1 MKRTLPTPAAC
12 AALPFAIVL
21 LAAAPARAEDPATN
35 APAPRVVACVGDSIT
50 WGGGGANCY
59 PKLLQA
65 ELGEGWKVLNFGV
78 NSRTAR
84 RDGKEFDLRPGD
96 LDYRKT
102 LNYTKSLSCKPDA
115 VILMIGTNDSKP
127 PNWEETGDAFRE
139 GYAALVED
147 YLALDPRP
155 VVVIGISPTV
165 KGGGFTYGVTEK
177 IVGGG
182 VVPVQ
187 RRIAEEKGL
196 PTVDCR
202 AVLDPHMATAYSGDG
217 LHPNAEGNA
226 LLAAAFAARLRELFS
241 HAEEKSHAES
251 AENAELESHAE
262 SAENAEPR
270 PGEAGPLPE
279 GAAERSEAGGV
290 SPAEPAKGAK

>member
-1 MKRTLPTPAAC
+1 MKTARILSLC
-12 AALPFAIVL
+12 AALAAGAAFAGEPL
-21 LAAAPARAEDPATN
+21 
-35 APAPRVVACVGDSIT
+35 VVACVGDSIT

-127 PNWEETGDAFRE
+127 TNWEETGEAFRA
-139 GYAALVED
+139 GYADLVDD

-177 IVGGG
+177 IVGEG

-241 HAEEKSHAES
+241 HAESAEVESHAESAEGAEEKSHAES
-251 AENAELESHAE
+251 AE
-262 SAENAEPR
+262 SAEKQP
-270 PGEAGPLPE
+270 
-279 GAAERSEAGGV
+279 
-290 SPAEPAKGAK
+290 

>member
-1 MKRTLPTPAAC
+1 MKTAVIRHCRA
-12 AALPFAIVL
+12 AALAIIS
-21 LAAAPARAEDPATN
+21 LATEPARAGDPATN
-35 APAPRVVACVGDSIT
+35 APAAPAPRVVACVGDSLT
-50 WGGGGANCY
+50 WGGGGKNAY
-59 PKLLQA
+59 PTLLQA
-65 ELGEGWKVLNFGV
+65 ELGESWKVRNFGV

-115 VILMIGTNDSKP
+115 VILMIGSNDAKP
-127 PNWEETGDAFRE
+127 PNWEETGEAFRA
-139 GYAALVED
+139 GYADLIDD
-147 YLALDPRP
+147 YLALDTKP
-155 VVVIGISPTV
+155 VVVVGISPTV

-202 AVLDPHMATAYSGDG
+202 AILDPHMDTAYSPDG

-241 HAEEKSHAES
+241 HAEGAEEKSHAES
-251 AENAELESHAE
+251 AENAETKPHAE
-262 SAENAEPR
+262 SAEGAEAKSHAENAES
-270 PGEAGPLPE
+270 
-279 GAAERSEAGGV
+279 AEH
-290 SPAEPAKGAK
+290 

>member
-1 MKRTLPTPAAC
+1 MNAKT
-12 AALPFAIVL
+12 I
-21 LAAAPARAEDPATN
+21 LAAAAAAVFAIAGRADPATDSATN

-127 PNWEETGDAFRE
+127 PNWEETGEAFRE
-139 GYAALVED
+139 GYADLVDD
-147 YLALDPRP
+147 YLALDPKP

-241 HAEEKSHAES
+241 HAEGAKGAEGAEEKSHAES
-251 AENAELESHAE
+251 AENDM
-262 SAENAEPR
+262 PR
-270 PGEAGPLPE
+270 
-279 GAAERSEAGGV
+279 
-290 SPAEPAKGAK
+290 

>member
-1 MKRTLPTPAAC
+1 METARILSLCAVLAAGAVSAAEPAA
-12 AALPFAIVL
+12 
-21 LAAAPARAEDPATN
+21 EPATN
-35 APAPRVVACVGDSIT
+35 APAPRIVACVGDSIT
-50 WGGGGANCY
+50 WGGGGKNAY
-59 PKLLQA
+59 PSLLQA
-65 ELGEGWKVLNFGV
+65 ELGEGWEVRNFGV

-241 HAEEKSHAES
+241 HAEGAESESHAENAEGAEKKSHAESAEGAEEKSHAES
-251 AENAELESHAE
+251 AE
-262 SAENAEPR
+262 
-270 PGEAGPLPE
+270 
-279 GAAERSEAGGV
+279 
-290 SPAEPAKGAK
+290 

>member
-1 MKRTLPTPAAC
+1 MNSFPIRPCGAQRRTSFATSGVASSLRRG
-12 AALPFAIVL
+12 AALV
-21 LAAAPARAEDPATN
+21 LAALATASAADPATVSATN

-50 WGGGGANCY
+50 WGGGKTNSY
-59 PKLLQA
+59 PALLQA
-65 ELGEGWKVLNFGV
+65 ELGEGWEVRNFGV

-84 RDGKEFDLRPGD
+84 REGKEFDLRPGD

-102 LNYTKSLSCKPDA
+102 LSYKKSLSCRPDA

-226 LLAAAFAARLRELFS
+226 LLAAAFAAKLRELVP
-241 HAEEKSHAES
+241 AIDA
-251 AENAELESHAE
+251 
-262 SAENAEPR
+262 R
-270 PGEAGPLPE
+270 RRGP
-279 GAAERSEAGGV
+279 
-290 SPAEPAKGAK
+290 

>member
-1 MKRTLPTPAAC
+1 MKTARILSLC
-12 AALPFAIVL
+12 AAL
-21 LAAAPARAEDPATN
+21 AAGAVSAAEPAAVSATN

-65 ELGEGWKVLNFGV
+65 ELGEGWEVRNFGV

-84 RDGKEFDLRPGD
+84 REGKEFDLRPGD

-102 LNYTKSLSCKPDA
+102 LSYTKSLSCRPDA

-241 HAEEKSHAES
+241 HAEGAEGAEEKSHAESAEGVEKKSHAES
-251 AENAELESHAE
+251 AENAEP
-262 SAENAEPR
+262 EPR
-270 PGEAGPLPE
+270 AKPAE
-279 GAAERSEAGGV
+279 GA
-290 SPAEPAKGAK
+290 K

>member
-1 MKRTLPTPAAC
+1 MNAKT
-12 AALPFAIVL
+12 I
-21 LAAAPARAEDPATN
+21 LAAAVAAVFAIAGRADPATDSATN

-50 WGGGGANCY
+50 WGGGGKNAY
-59 PKLLQA
+59 PSLLQT
-65 ELGEGWKVLNFGV
+65 ELGEGWKVRNFGV

-127 PNWEETGDAFRE
+127 TNWEETGEAFRA
-139 GYAALVED
+139 GYADLVDD
-147 YLALDPRP
+147 YLALDPKP

-177 IVGGG
+177 IVGEG

-187 RRIAEEKGL
+187 RKIAEEKGL

-202 AVLDPHMATAYSGDG
+202 AILDPHMATAYSPDG

-226 LLAAAFAARLRELFS
+226 LLAAAFATRLRELFS
-241 HAEEKSHAES
+241 HAEGAELESHAESAEGAEAKSHAES
-251 AENAELESHAE
+251 AENAESKSHAE
-262 SAENAEPR
+262 SAEDAE
-270 PGEAGPLPE
+270 
-279 GAAERSEAGGV
+279 
-290 SPAEPAKGAK
+290 

>member
-1 MKRTLPTPAAC
+1 MNSFPIRPCGAQRRTSFATSGVASSLRRG
-12 AALPFAIVL
+12 AALV
-21 LAAAPARAEDPATN
+21 LAALATASAANPATSSATN
-35 APAPRVVACVGDSIT
+35 APAAPVPRVVACVGDSIT
-50 WGGGGANCY
+50 WGGGATNSY
-59 PKLLQA
+59 PALLQA
-65 ELGEGWKVLNFGV
+65 ELGEGWKVRNFGV

-102 LNYTKSLSCKPDA
+102 LSYTKSLSCKPDA
-115 VILMIGTNDSKP
+115 VVLMIGTNDSKP

-139 GYAALVED
+139 GYADLVEG

-187 RRIAEEKGL
+187 RQVAEEKGL

-226 LLAAAFAARLRELFS
+226 LLAAAFAAKLREL
-241 HAEEKSHAES
+241 APAID
-251 AENAELESHAE
+251 ARRR
-262 SAENAEPR
+262 EP
-270 PGEAGPLPE
+270 
-279 GAAERSEAGGV
+279 
-290 SPAEPAKGAK
+290 

>member
-1 MKRTLPTPAAC
+1 MKTAVIRHCRA
-12 AALPFAIVL
+12 AALAIIS
-21 LAAAPARAEDPATN
+21 LATEPARAGDPATN
-35 APAPRVVACVGDSIT
+35 APAAPAPRVVACVGDSIT
-50 WGGGGANCY
+50 WGGGGKNAY
-59 PKLLQA
+59 PTLLQA
-65 ELGEGWKVLNFGV
+65 ELGESWKVRNFGV

-115 VILMIGTNDSKP
+115 VILMIGSNDAKP
-127 PNWEETGDAFRE
+127 PNWEETGEAFRA
-139 GYAALVED
+139 GYADLIDD
-147 YLALDPRP
+147 YLALDTKP
-155 VVVIGISPTV
+155 VVVVGISPTV

-177 IVGGG
+177 IVGEG

-187 RRIAEEKGL
+187 RKIAEEKNL

-202 AVLDPHMATAYSGDG
+202 AILDPHMDTAYSPDG

-241 HAEEKSHAES
+241 HAEGAEEKSHAES
-251 AENAELESHAE
+251 AENAETKPHAE
-262 SAENAEPR
+262 SAEGAEAKSHAENAES
-270 PGEAGPLPE
+270 
-279 GAAERSEAGGV
+279 AEH
-290 SPAEPAKGAK
+290 